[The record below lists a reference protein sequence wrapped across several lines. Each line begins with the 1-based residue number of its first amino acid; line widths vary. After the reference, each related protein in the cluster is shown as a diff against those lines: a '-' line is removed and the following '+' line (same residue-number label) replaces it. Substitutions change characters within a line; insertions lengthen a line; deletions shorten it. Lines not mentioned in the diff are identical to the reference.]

1 MTCSS
6 CMLEKYHQL
15 KPRVWNLRLNN
26 LNTKAERI
34 SKVVVQELE
43 SKILHT
49 QTSHFNQTYLKI
61 TSRFLFLT
69 ASNSTVIS
77 ETLWSRFFSARKHGF
92 VEAGVRNTSTDRTA
106 FIFLP
111 GGIGTLDEIFEIL
124 TLFQLN
130 RIGSACPVP
139 VLLLNYDNFYTNL
152 LSFLSS
158 SQEWGTLS
166 AGEFEAFCQVCTSNS
181 EALKYLADFYSISK

>member
-1 MTCSS
+1 
-6 CMLEKYHQL
+6 MLEKYHQL
-15 KPRVWNLRLNN
+15 KPIVWNLRLDN
-26 LNTKAERI
+26 LNTRAERN

-61 TSRFLFLT
+61 TSRCLFLT
-69 ASNSTVIS
+69 ASNSTAIS

-124 TLFQLN
+124 TLFQLK